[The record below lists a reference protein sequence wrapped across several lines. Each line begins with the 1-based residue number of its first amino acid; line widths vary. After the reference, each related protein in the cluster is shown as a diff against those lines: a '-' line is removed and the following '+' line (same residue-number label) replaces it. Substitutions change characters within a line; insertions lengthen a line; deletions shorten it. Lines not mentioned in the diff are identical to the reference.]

1 MTHPLLICQTVLRAR
16 PIRHCR
22 HRRTFAFHAATHRSG
37 ATDHAPV
44 ALTSQQNA
52 EVWACVKHDLGLKGD
67 SPLLACH
74 FSAAEAS
81 LNQRLAAAQDNHH
94 HRQTLAQLSDLLGQG
109 NNRRGERL
117 YSSALWA
124 NGAACP

>member
-1 MTHPLLICQTVLRAR
+1 MQQRTVLERLITR
-16 PIRHCR
+16 L
-22 HRRTFAFHAATHRSG
+22 
-37 ATDHAPV
+37 V

-67 SPLLACH
+67 TPLLACH

-109 NNRRGERL
+109 NNRQAVSDYIRQHYGQT
-117 YSSALWA
+117 ALHA
-124 NGAACP
+124 LS